1 MDNNYNDNNL
11 IPEGSQ
17 GKIKESRPVKLRRK
31 AFVLNEHGHLKGK
44 VRRGEWRDLNDVPVG
59 TFKKDGDEVWLYDAA
74 GVRKGRLNSDDTIS
88 SAEGEY
94 MGTLG
99 WIFARLP
106 RRAKVVNEHG
116 DKIGKVR
123 RCKWSDLNDV
133 DMGTFKKDDDGI
145 YLYDSAQ
152 LERRGYV
159 DANNNVFDLAD
170 NYLATVRRF
179 PYIIIV
185 IILLILALITAIS
198 TAVGVSYINRTAD
211 PIPTLFVVDE
221 YGNDWDDV
229 WADQEDL
236 PVFNNSL
243 FGPDKIAPGMT
254 GSYAFRLRNDTAS
267 PLEFWLEFD
276 CDNDYGIDLA
286 FTLYRDGVLL
296 AGGDE
301 KVPATQL
308 TTEEMTIEAESDSI
322 FILEWEWRH
331 NDAVDTIAG
340 ENEAVYTLY
349 IEFTG
354 VIAPEQFAF

>member
-198 TAVGVSYINRTAD
+198 TAVGVSYINRSTE
-211 PIPTLFVVDE
+211 PCIPTLFVADE
-221 YGNDWDDV
+221 YGDEWSQTENL
-229 WADQEDL
+229 Q
-236 PVFNNSL
+236 VFNNSL
-243 FGPDKIAPGMT
+243 FGPDKIAPGMQ
-254 GSYAFRLRNDTAS
+254 GSYVFRMSNETAKAVQFS
-267 PLEFWLEFD
+267 LDFSCENE
-276 CDNDYGIDLA
+276 YGIDLA
-286 FTLYRDGVLL
+286 FTLYRDGVAL
-296 AGGDE
+296 AGEDQKVAADEISLGD
-301 KVPATQL
+301 L
-308 TTEEMTIEAESDSI
+308 TIEANSDSL
-322 FILEWEWRH
+322 FTLEWEWRH